1 MRGSSTPTVAL
12 VIFEGGAATSLPEQM
27 LRQVRE
33 GIVLDR
39 VAQARRIQAL
49 DPIVLVTDREDLARK
64 AEALGAHIY
73 FTQSHSFHFGL
84 CLQAVIRHYEL
95 ERVLYMGGG
104 AAPLAS
110 PMEIGRIV
118 SLLQRAEALAA
129 ANNYH
134 SADVVAFTP
143 AVRALSAPLPPLD
156 NLLAQALVEA
166 GLPYRP
172 LPRSLGLN
180 FDVDTPTDLMVL
192 AVHPAVG
199 RATAAALKE
208 LELNLEPVRRAAE
221 LLLTP
226 QADVLIFG
234 RVGGALFQY
243 LDAVTQCRL
252 RLFSEERGMKAMGR
266 DLRGEVLSLVGF
278 LVDEVGPA
286 GFIDRVARL
295 AQAAFIDTRIL
306 WAHRR
311 QTPSA
316 ADRFFSDLLVPDAI
330 ADPFTRELTAAARA
344 AAIPILLGGHSLVAG
359 GVWALVDAALR
370 SKQELCAAPRS

>member
-1 MRGSSTPTVAL
+1 M
-12 VIFEGGAATSLPEQM
+12 I
-27 LRQVRE
+27 
-33 GIVLDR
+33 
-39 VAQARRIQAL
+39 
-49 DPIVLVTDREDLARK
+49 PIVLVTDREDLARK

-243 LDAVTQCRL
+243 LDTVTQCRL

-306 WAHRR
+306 SAHRR
-311 QTPSA
+311 NPLGGRPVLLRSPRPRRHRGPLHPG
-316 ADRFFSDLLVPDAI
+316 ADGGGPGGR
-330 ADPFTRELTAAARA
+330 DPH
-344 AAIPILLGGHSLVAG
+344 LLGGHSLVAG

-370 SKQELCAAPRS
+370 SKQELGAAPRS

>member
-234 RVGGALFQY
+234 RVGGGKGGGWDL
-243 LDAVTQCRL
+243 AVW
-252 RLFSEERGMKAMGR
+252 
-266 DLRGEVLSLVGF
+266 GEWNDVPG
-278 LVDEVGPA
+278 
-286 GFIDRVARL
+286 
-295 AQAAFIDTRIL
+295 
-306 WAHRR
+306 HRR
-311 QTPSA
+311 GVRPEGGPVRNQRLPSH
-316 ADRFFSDLLVPDAI
+316 RHG
-330 ADPFTRELTAAARA
+330 RHAR
-344 AAIPILLGGHSLVAG
+344 S
-359 GVWALVDAALR
+359 R
-370 SKQELCAAPRS
+370 LCMSRGRPAPRSGRGRRPRAPPRR